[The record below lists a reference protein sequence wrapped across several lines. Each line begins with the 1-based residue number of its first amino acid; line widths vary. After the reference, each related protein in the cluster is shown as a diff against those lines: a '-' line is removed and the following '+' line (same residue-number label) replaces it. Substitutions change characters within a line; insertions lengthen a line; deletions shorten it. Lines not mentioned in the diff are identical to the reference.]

1 MACDC
6 FSDRSTLWS
15 VIDGR
20 QLAGGSFVVKDSL
33 RILHLED
40 SEADAVLVS
49 HALERA
55 GVQVSAQR
63 VVTREEFTR
72 EIEEHPPDVILSDH
86 GLPNFDGFTALRLA
100 KERRP
105 EIPFIF
111 VAESL
116 YGEEAL
122 ETLKN
127 GAADYILKSQISQ
140 RLFPALQKALD
151 HAERAAEDLRRH
163 DAEALRQSEERF
175 NLVAKATMDAVYD
188 WEISR
193 NILHWNEG
201 FQRSFGYAAEDIAAT
216 FDEWEQ
222 RIHENDRAGVVS
234 RLKQSMESGEK
245 MWASD
250 YRFRRADG
258 SYAYVLD
265 RGYFIRDQGGRAVR
279 MVGAMID
286 ITERKRLERRFERQ
300 HRQQAAV
307 AMLGQKALVGEKLDV
322 LLKEA
327 SSQICQVLELDLC
340 GLLEVKPGTRE
351 MLLEA
356 GCGWKEG
363 VIGSLVLPASQERDL
378 ETALRSK
385 SPIVEEAKTG
395 GVIERLSTLQGET
408 IHNAILALVQGP
420 GEHLRIL
427 AACTRQSRRPFTPE
441 DQLFVQA
448 VAIILGDAI
457 VRSHTETQLRAS
469 EERFRLLIEGVE
481 DYAIYVLDPEGR
493 VVSWNMGAQRIEGY
507 KADEVIGSHFSR
519 FFPPEDVE
527 AGLPHR
533 LLDRARTNGRCS
545 EELWQVRKDGGR
557 FWANLLLAALKDE
570 QGRLY
575 GFAKVNH
582 DMTFYKTAQE
592 EIRRLNSTLEQ
603 RVRERTAQLEAVNKE
618 LETFS
623 YSVSHDL
630 RAPLRHIDGFAD
642 MLRQRASSQLDQTS
656 LEYLNIITEATRQ
669 MSRLIDAL
677 LAFSRM
683 GRAALNKTQVDS
695 NKLVKGILHDLSY
708 EMEGRRIEWRLA
720 QLPVVMA
727 DPALLRQVWFNLISN
742 ALKYTRI
749 RDIATIEIGV
759 QPSETE
765 HVFYIKDNGV
775 GFDMHYVDK
784 LFGVFQ
790 RLHGA
795 GEFEGTGIGLAN
807 VRRIVQRH
815 GGRVWAEGE
824 PDVGATFYFTLPKV
838 AHGAPEPVR
847 KS

>member
-1 MACDC
+1 MGRRSAHGQPIWQ
-6 FSDRSTLWS
+6 FSH
-15 VIDGR
+15 
-20 QLAGGSFVVKDSL
+20 FVVKDSL

-49 HALERA
+49 HELERA
-55 GVQVSAQR
+55 GLQVSAQR
-63 VVTREEFTR
+63 VVTREDFTR
-72 EIEEHPPDVILSDH
+72 EMDEHPPDAILSDH
-86 GLPNFDGFTALRLA
+86 GLPNFDGFSALKLA
-100 KERRP
+100 KEKHP

-127 GAADYILKSQISQ
+127 GAADYILKSQVPQ
-140 RLFPALQKALD
+140 RLAPALRKALE
-151 HAERAAEDLRRH
+151 HAEKAAEEMRRH
-163 DAEALRQSEERF
+163 DADALRLSEERF

-188 WEISR
+188 WDIPNNR
-193 NILHWNEG
+193 LHWNEG
-201 FQRSFGYAAEDIAAT
+201 FHRSFGYAASEGEPT
-216 FDEWEQ
+216 FEQ
-222 RIHENDRAGVVS
+222 WVERIHPEDRPSVVP
-234 RLKQSMESGEK
+234 RLQTSMKGGDQ
-245 MWASD
+245 MWAAE
-250 YRFRRADG
+250 YRFRRGDG
-258 SYAYVLD
+258 AYGYVLD
-265 RGYFIRDQGGRAVR
+265 RGYFIRTEQGSTVR

-300 HRQQAAV
+300 QRQQAAV
-307 AMLGQKALVGEKLDV
+307 AMLGQKALAGAGLMELFSEATRQVCDVLDV
-322 LLKEA
+322 
-327 SSQICQVLELDLC
+327 DLS
-340 GLLEVKPGTRE
+340 GLLEAKTGYNE
-351 MLLEA
+351 LLLCA
-356 GCGWKEG
+356 GHGWKEG
-363 VIGSLVLPASQERDL
+363 LVGTAVMSVKEESRLG
-378 ETALRSK
+378 ETLRSN
-385 SPIVEEAKTG
+385 SSVVEQLKEGNALDQ
-395 GVIERLSTLQGET
+395 LSQLHQQT
-408 IHNAILALVQGP
+408 IQSGILAGVHGP
-420 GEHLRIL
+420 GRHFGIL
-427 AACTRQSRRPFTPE
+427 AACAEAPRQFTSE

-448 VAIILGDAI
+448 IANILGDAV
-457 VRSHTETQLRAS
+457 VRSHTEAQLRAS
-469 EERFRLLIEGVE
+469 EERFRLLVEGVE
-481 DYAIYVLDPEGR
+481 EYAIYVLDLEGR
-493 VVSWNMGAQRIEGY
+493 VVSWNQGAQRIEGY
-507 KADEVIGSHFSR
+507 KAEEVIGSHFSR
-519 FFPPEDVE
+519 FFPPEDIE
-527 AGLPHR
+527 AGLPNR
-533 LLDRARTNGRCS
+533 LLEKARASGRCY
-545 EELWQVRKDGGR
+545 EEMWQVRKDGAR
-557 FWANLLLAALKDE
+557 FWANLMLAPLKDE

-683 GRAALNKTQVDS
+683 GRAALNKGQVDS
-695 NKLVKGILHDLSY
+695 NKLVKAILHDLSY
-708 EMEGRRIEWRLA
+708 ETEGRRLDWRIT
-720 QLPVVMA
+720 QLPMVMA

-742 ALKYTRI
+742 ALKYTRT
-749 RDIATIEIGV
+749 RDLATIEIGV
-759 QPSETE
+759 KPSETE
-765 HVFYIKDNGV
+765 HIFYIKDNGI

-824 PDVGATFYFTLPKV
+824 PDVGATFYFTLPKMH
-838 AHGAPEPVR
+838 AGTSETGR
-847 KS
+847 KA